1 MHGSDLR
8 LNHRGRAVWNGPE
21 VAWEQ
26 IQDRRAP
33 YTIFR
38 FETARGEP

>member
-1 MHGSDLR
+1 MHGIHLT

-38 FETARGEP
+38 FETAPGEP